1 MANYD
6 KDQKLVRE
14 ILTGSEKGLREFYQ
28 TYSLKLF
35 NYILRKV
42 AKTEDSQEL
51 LQDTLFASL
60 DAMRDYAGQ
69 SSLLTFL
76 CAIANHKV
84 IDFYRKKRLKQII
97 FSQMPSLGNLVSELL
112 SPEERYNKTELKEK
126 IKICFSQL
134 PERYQTILRLKYVEG
149 LTVLQIAR
157 DLKETVKS
165 VESALFRARKAFAN
179 VFSQI

>member
-14 ILTGSEKGLREFYQ
+14 ILTGSEKALREFYQ

-69 SSLLTFL
+69 SSLLTFI

-112 SPEERYNKTELKEK
+112 TPEERYNKTELRQK
-126 IKICFSQL
+126 IKDCFLKL

-149 LTVLQIAR
+149 LTVLQIAQ

-165 VESALFRARKAFAN
+165 VESALFRARKAFAK
-179 VFSQI
+179 VFDQV